1 MFAADYERDSFQILL
16 ETVFDVC
23 ESSHK
28 FIQFIVNS
36 SMSDICHQCLNF
48 DAQLPQKFMSKYR
61 HQCCGKHTCQNIDIN
76 ADVNLDVRIR

>member
-1 MFAADYERDSFQILL
+1 MAVSVNHKLWMFAADYERDSFQILP

-36 SMSDICHQCLNF
+36 SMSDICHQYLNF
-48 DAQLPQKFMSKYR
+48 GALAAA
-61 HQCCGKHTCQNIDIN
+61 NIHVKIS
-76 ADVNLDVRIR
+76 ASVLW